1 MRATWVQ
8 RNISPIAT
16 RAFARVGFTNRNHVA
31 AGIRKV
37 AAQLDE
43 ADQVRLWN
51 ALISPFFLYTT
62 IDALNKP
69 LEFGI
74 VQGNA
79 LDVDPKNVEGFHL
92 NKTLTKKR
100 LTLAAERFFLDS
112 GREDLMVALPA
123 IFQGEIEAEAG
134 QPGMPSLVNFQRL
147 LSSRIP
153 HILQNLLASEVFNP
167 AWHARILE
175 RAFMFAATL
184 NHSSRN
190 ELLYHLEKVAR
201 IGGDIHSIIASLFMR
216 IPSGQLQASFAGIK
230 SHPEFGPLSVYRD
243 SICDIVGRFQRLY
256 DGFHF
261 DPAQLTSD
269 ENYIEKKMSEL
280 VRKAGTAQSLLLFFL
295 EKLDKARQAV
305 QADAPIFD
313 EIRFVYAPLAERLG
327 LIFLADDLRD
337 QFMRVSCPAK
347 YQEILDVVKRRFT
360 LGYEAAKIFLG
371 TYVRGVTRELVR
383 HGINPSGLTIKFR
396 VKSPFSI
403 FNKVE
408 VRQEYT
414 YESIKDVFGIKII
427 CSSNSVDDL
436 KKIAKII
443 SAMDFFRQ
451 TPGGIKVSLSQVSDD
466 GQWRGIKLEGKSV
479 GTSPLVPV
487 EIQIMTEEMN
497 HANNHGKA
505 ASWVYNLAKEL
516 EGVKQVFTRQEPHEV
531 VTGDYFKNFT
541 QLLNFWTLPGAA
553 S

>member
-1 MRATWVQ
+1 MKTTWVQ

-16 RAFARVGFTNRNHVA
+16 RAFAGVGFTNRNHVA

-62 IDALNKP
+62 ADALNKP

-79 LDVDPKNVEGFHL
+79 LDVNPKKVVGHHL
-92 NKTLTKKR
+92 NKTLTQRR
-100 LTLAAERFFLDS
+100 LTRAAERFFLDS
-112 GREDLMVALPA
+112 GREDLMLMLPE
-123 IFQGEIEAEAG
+123 IFRGEVEAG
-134 QPGMPSLVNFQRL
+134 VGRSAMRSLVNFQRL

-153 HILQNLLASEVFNP
+153 DILQNLPTSEVFNP

-175 RAFMFAATL
+175 RAFVFASML
-184 NHSSRN
+184 NHISRN

-201 IGGDIHSIIASLFMR
+201 IGGDIHSLIASLFMH
-216 IPSGQLQASFAGIK
+216 IPTTRLQASFEKIK
-230 SHPEFGPLSVYRD
+230 EHPEFGPLYVYRD
-243 SICDIVGRFQRLY
+243 SICDIIGRSQRLY
-256 DGFHF
+256 ISFRF
-261 DPAQLTSD
+261 DPRQLTSD

-280 VRKAGTAQSLLLFFL
+280 VRGAGTAQSLLLFLL
-295 EKLDKARQAV
+295 EKLNEARRV
-305 QADAPIFD
+305 DQADTPIFD

-337 QFMRVSCPAK
+337 QFMRVSHPDK
-347 YQEILDVVKRRFT
+347 YQEILDMVKRRFS

-371 TYVRGVTRELVR
+371 TYVRGITRELVR
-383 HGINPSGLTIKFR
+383 HGINPSGLTIKYR

-408 VRQEYT
+408 VREEYT
-414 YESIKDVFGIKII
+414 YDNIKDVFGIKII
-427 CSSNSVDDL
+427 CSSNSAEDL
-436 KKIAKII
+436 RRIAKII
-443 SAMDFFRQ
+443 SGMDFFRLAS
-451 TPGGIKVSLSQVSDD
+451 GGIKVSLLEMTDD
-466 GQWRGIKLEGKSV
+466 GEWRGIKLEGKSV
-479 GTSPLVPV
+479 GTSPSVPI

-497 HANNHGKA
+497 HANTHGKV
-505 ASWVYNLAKEL
+505 ASWVYNLSKEL
-516 EGVKQVFTRQEPHEV
+516 EGINQVFTKQEPHEV
-531 VTGDYFKNFT
+531 VTGDYFKNFI
-541 QLLNFWTLPGAA
+541 QLLNFWTLPIDQ